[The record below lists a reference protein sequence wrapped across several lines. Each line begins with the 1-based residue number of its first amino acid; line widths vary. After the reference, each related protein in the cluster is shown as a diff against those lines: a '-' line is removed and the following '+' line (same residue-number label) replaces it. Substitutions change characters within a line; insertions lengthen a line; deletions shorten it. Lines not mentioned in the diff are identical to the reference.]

1 MSAVAGPSSRPV
13 QLQQSQQ
20 NVQPW
25 EFTRRKRW
33 ADLLMTELSEAI
45 VLVLSSR
52 RTVLFCNPAVREI
65 LGWQDEDL
73 IDSDFKDLVNVN
85 DRLGFCDT
93 YAHSIERREELHFY
107 ARFFCK
113 SDSFTHLPISPT
125 PPAKEVLLEIIGY
138 PHVIMGESTCRC
150 FFVVAKPYPSRNAAM
165 LNSLLELKV
174 ENERLQQHISTL
186 RAHSQQLSATHAAQH
201 MRAYSGDDLPSQ
213 LTANLGLPARPTV
226 GADSSRPHYSM
237 PHGYESGS
245 GFPTALE
252 DDGDSEPRRKKLK
265 KSFGGEQYICNTC
278 GRTDSPE
285 WRKGPR
291 GPKTLCNACG
301 LRWAKKVRKFEEAA
315 EAGDTNQLPLDDTVP
330 P

>member
-45 VLVLSSR
+45 VLVLSLR

-73 IDSDFKDLVNVN
+73 IDSDFKDLVNGLYPTRDPIGPPAYISVSTPVN
-85 DRLGFCDT
+85 DRLGLCDT
-93 YAHSIERREELHFY
+93 YAHSIERHEELHFY

-138 PHVIMGESTCRC
+138 PHFIMGESTCRC

-165 LNSLLELKV
+165 
-174 ENERLQQHISTL
+174 
-186 RAHSQQLSATHAAQH
+186 
-201 MRAYSGDDLPSQ
+201 
-213 LTANLGLPARPTV
+213 
-226 GADSSRPHYSM
+226 
-237 PHGYESGS
+237 
-245 GFPTALE
+245 
-252 DDGDSEPRRKKLK
+252 
-265 KSFGGEQYICNTC
+265 
-278 GRTDSPE
+278 
-285 WRKGPR
+285 
-291 GPKTLCNACG
+291 
-301 LRWAKKVRKFEEAA
+301 
-315 EAGDTNQLPLDDTVP
+315 
-330 P
+330 